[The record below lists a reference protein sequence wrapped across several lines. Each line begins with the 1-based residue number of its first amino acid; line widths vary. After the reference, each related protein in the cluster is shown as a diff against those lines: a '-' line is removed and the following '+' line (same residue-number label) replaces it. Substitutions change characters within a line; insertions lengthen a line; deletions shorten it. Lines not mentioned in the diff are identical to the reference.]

1 MTEFGE
7 IQTSTGKINYF
18 AVARITKT
26 IKNLITENSYVDLFF
41 FLSIFS
47 LILRNDFKYYQNNN
61 F

>member
-7 IQTSTGKINYF
+7 IQTSTSKINYF

-41 FLSIFS
+41 LSIFS
-47 LILRNDFKYYQNNN
+47 LILRNDF
-61 F
+61 